1 MRVFLAGDGS
11 SDKVLQF
18 PCQWL
23 FRELGHPTDVLFL
36 PEPSRP
42 QPLRN
47 RLEEA
52 LKDEPDLLL
61 VHRDAEKELWKD
73 RRDEIEAAVQS
84 LEAAQGRTVA
94 IVPVR
99 MTEAWFLIDEPALRR
114 AAGNPNGKTPLQM
127 PALQSL
133 EGLVDP
139 KEILYH
145 NFRLASG
152 LRGRQLSSL
161 RPSQCVHRLAELIA
175 DFSPLR
181 RLPAFREFE
190 GELQRFLAG

>member
-18 PCQWL
+18 HASGCFASW
-23 FRELGHPTDVLFL
+23 TDVLFL

-73 RRDEIEAAVQS
+73 RRGEIEAAVQS

-94 IVPVR
+94 NLSFAKASHPEHPEGSRVPR
-99 MTEAWFLIDEPALRR
+99 HCWIPFPAIN
-114 AAGNPNGKTPLQM
+114 AGLN
-127 PALQSL
+127 
-133 EGLVDP
+133 
-139 KEILYH
+139 
-145 NFRLASG
+145 
-152 LRGRQLSSL
+152 
-161 RPSQCVHRLAELIA
+161 
-175 DFSPLR
+175 
-181 RLPAFREFE
+181 
-190 GELQRFLAG
+190 